1 MTDTKTEVCHSVDF
15 EIPMNDWSEEK
26 LYNGVKTAT
35 TRTTRYGDPG
45 DRFESVGY
53 IYALT
58 HVVKVPLEVVAE
70 HFWAEEGCENKA
82 EFLEVW
88 NDIHYRRGY
97 DPDWEVW
104 LHLFRRVK
112 MDD

>member
-1 MTDTKTEVCHSVDF
+1 MTESTTTHRVDF
-15 EIPMNDWSEEK
+15 EIPMNGWSEDK
-26 LYNGVKTAT
+26 LYKGQKTAT

-45 DRFESVGY
+45 DRFEAVGN

-58 HVVKVPLEVVAE
+58 HVVKVPLEVVAD
-70 HFWAEEGCENKA
+70 HFWEEEGCEDRA

-97 DPDWEVW
+97 ESDWEVW
-104 LHLFRRVK
+104 LHLFRKVK